1 MRELVW
7 SPAFTRQ
14 LKRLVRQNQ
23 SIKNLVT
30 KKLQQLTHDPF
41 HPSLHTHKL
50 KGHLEGRWSCSI
62 DYSQRIIFSFVE
74 NSDSETEDIL
84 LLAIG
89 SHDEVY

>member
-1 MRELVW
+1 MKQLIW

-14 LKRLVRQNQ
+14 LKRLVRQNPQ
-23 SIKNLVT
+23 IQKLVA
-30 KKLQQLTHDPF
+30 KKLQQLTKDSF

-50 KGHLEGRWSCSI
+50 KRDLEGKLSCSV
-62 DYSQRIIFSFVE
+62 DYSQRIIFRFIE

-89 SHDEVY
+89 SHEEVY